1 MDSAEIQVWYLQKT
15 KGITVIARVVPR
27 SAPRISLGLQDG
39 CDLIPNHVCS
49 EDQTTSQEAGKS
61 SQTSI
66 KRTGW
71 EGACLWNPIFQ
82 HKFEEVVK
90 LFSECLL
97 NICYTGKKWKDK
109 WTRKFG
115 VSEIRRP
122 RKGKTGHAGAGVV
135 SYCLSEDGG
144 GGAEGG
150 KKDREVKQEDAGSQ
164 PTGGP
169 SERMSVIN

>member
-1 MDSAEIQVWYLQKT
+1 M
-15 KGITVIARVVPR
+15 
-27 SAPRISLGLQDG
+27 
-39 CDLIPNHVCS
+39 
-49 EDQTTSQEAGKS
+49 
-61 SQTSI
+61 
-66 KRTGW
+66 
-71 EGACLWNPIFQ
+71 
-82 HKFEEVVK
+82 
-90 LFSECLL
+90 
-97 NICYTGKKWKDK
+97 
-109 WTRKFG
+109 
-115 VSEIRRP
+115 SEIRRP